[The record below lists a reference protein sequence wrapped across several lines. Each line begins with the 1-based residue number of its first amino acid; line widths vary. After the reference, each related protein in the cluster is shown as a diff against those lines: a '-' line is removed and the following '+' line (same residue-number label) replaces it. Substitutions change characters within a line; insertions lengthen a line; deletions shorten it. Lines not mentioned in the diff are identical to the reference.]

1 MIEVIVQKPGDDIE
15 FDKAVKK
22 FKKLC
27 NNDGFLQEIRERRYF
42 EKPSDKKRRKIK
54 EKIRR
59 RK

>member
-1 MIEVIVQKPGDDIE
+1 MIEVKIQNPGNDVE

-42 EKPSDKKRRKIK
+42 EKPSDKRRKERNARKRRK
-54 EKIRR
+54 
-59 RK
+59 

>member
-1 MIEVIVQKPGDDIE
+1 MIEVKIQNSGNDIE

-42 EKPSDKKRRKIK
+42 EKPSDKKRKERNARK
-54 EKIRR
+54 R